1 MYNVR
6 LVVNTIDASFTM
18 YTMIFL
24 YKYPVK

>member
-6 LVVNTIDASFTM
+6 EVVNNIDASFTM
-18 YTMIFL
+18 YTMILL